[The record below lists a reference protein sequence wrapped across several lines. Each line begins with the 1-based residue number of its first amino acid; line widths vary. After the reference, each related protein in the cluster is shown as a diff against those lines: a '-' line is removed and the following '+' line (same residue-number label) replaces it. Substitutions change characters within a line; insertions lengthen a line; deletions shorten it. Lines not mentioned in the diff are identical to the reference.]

1 MIIYPDDRY
10 TPHCDED
17 NGCFALTACRH
28 TISGS
33 LSLPSRGPFHL
44 SLTVLLHYRSPDLFS
59 LTRWSS
65 RIHPGFLVSRATRDT
80 NYHITTI
87 STTGLSPPAVGL
99 SRPVR
104 LSSLCKWRLSHY
116 PDCSRNRF
124 RLFPVRSPLL
134 RESLLFSLPAATKMF
149 QFTAFA
155 LPYYYSSDR
164 TYCGRVAPFGYP
176 RICARLQ
183 LPGVFRSLPRPSS
196 PSGAKASIVCPLLF
210 VHIDFYTRSHVYT
223 TFQRSDKI
231 TGGA

>member
-1 MIIYPDDRY
+1 MQKARHHPIPKYQ
-10 TPHCDED
+10 
-17 NGCFALTACRH
+17 ALTACRH

-80 NYHITTI
+80 NYHISTI
-87 STTGLSPPAVGL
+87 SATGLSPPAVGL

-104 LSSLCKWRLSHY
+104 LSSSCKWRLSHY
-116 PDCSRNRF
+116 PGRSLNRF

-155 LPYYYSSDR
+155 LHYCSDR
-164 TYCGRVAPFGYP
+164 TYCGRVAPFGYH

-183 LPGVFRSLPRPSS
+183 LPGNFRSLPRPSS

-210 VHIDFYTRSHVYT
+210 VHIDFYTCSHVYLLIK
-223 TFQRSDKI
+223 DL
-231 TGGA
+231 